1 MVIFFIYVGNMKY
14 ITCPNCGAEY
24 APCEIFMPDSF
35 LGKSKFIEKDI
46 QGKIIFNDS
55 DMCLDESYTC
65 DKCNAPFKV
74 FAKVSFAS

>member
-1 MVIFFIYVGNMKY
+1 
-14 ITCPNCGAEY
+14 
-24 APCEIFMPDSF
+24 MPDSF

-74 FAKVSFAS
+74 FAKVSFVS